1 MIKFKSCPRCA
12 RGDSMLGRDVYAWY
26 MRCIQC
32 AYIILMVA
40 APAKKEPTKQRVSIS
55 QTAA

>member
-1 MIKFKSCPRCA
+1 MIKFKSCPRCG
-12 RGDSMLGRDVYAWY
+12 RGGLMLGRYVYEWY

-32 AYIILMVA
+32 AYIIAMVA
-40 APAKKEPTKQRVSIS
+40 APAKKEPNTQRVSIP